1 MVVCWPYVIIL
12 LYGSPTLS
20 GTLECTCP
28 LKDQRCFYTRNLMI
42 FMTPQQ
48 PLNKKSY
55 VIYGLESFYSTPDL
69 KEEVK
74 IKYYVIMAIRHV
86 RGMYLSLS
94 HP

>member
-1 MVVCWPYVIIL
+1 
-12 LYGSPTLS
+12 
-20 GTLECTCP
+20 
-28 LKDQRCFYTRNLMI
+28 MI